1 MGAVFFREFNSF
13 LHSLI
18 GYMAIGIFLIASGLM
33 LWVFPETSV
42 LEYGFAD
49 LSTFFAFTPYIFIFL
64 IAAIT
69 MKSFAEEKKMGTIE
83 LLLTAPTAEWKIIA
97 GKYLAA
103 LSLVACALLP
113 TAIYYFSLRSLSS
126 PSGNVDTAAVAG
138 SYIGLLLLASVF
150 CAIGL
155 MASSLV
161 SNQIV
166 SFLIGS
172 FLSFLFYAGF
182 DSLSSVGGLFLQ
194 QLGMMYHFETL
205 GKGLLDSRDVLYF
218 LSFDAVVLVITKTIV
233 GNRKWQS

>member
-1 MGAVFFREFNSF
+1 MSIRRPWRGSLFVF
-13 LHSLI
+13 
-18 GYMAIGIFLIASGLM
+18 
-33 LWVFPETSV
+33 
-42 LEYGFAD
+42 
-49 LSTFFAFTPYIFIFL
+49 
-64 IAAIT
+64 
-69 MKSFAEEKKMGTIE
+69 
-83 LLLTAPTAEWKIIA
+83 
-97 GKYLAA
+97 
-103 LSLVACALLP
+103 C
-113 TAIYYFSLRSLSS
+113 FSPLF
-126 PSGNVDTAAVAG
+126 
-138 SYIGLLLLASVF
+138 F

-172 FLSFLFYAGF
+172 FLSFIFYAGF

-205 GKGLLDSRDVLYF
+205 GKGLIDSRDVLYF